1 MKMLALRNE
10 KEKKKKKQKQ
20 LLAALSAALHGK
32 YESVC
37 STRSKKSQILNFT
50 QNIAI
55 EILQPSKSF

>member
-32 YESVC
+32 YVWYGVSVC
-37 STRSKKSQILNFT
+37 CVCMKVYALHARKKV
-50 QNIAI
+50 
-55 EILQPSKSF
+55 KY